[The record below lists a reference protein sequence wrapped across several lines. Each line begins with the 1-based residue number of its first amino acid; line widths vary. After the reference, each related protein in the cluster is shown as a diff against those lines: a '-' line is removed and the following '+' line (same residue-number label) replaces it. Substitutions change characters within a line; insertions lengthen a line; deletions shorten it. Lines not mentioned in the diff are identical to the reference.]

1 MTAIL
6 DTTRVCG
13 INTELRVIGEGRPV
27 VYLHSGDGIKRE
39 LDFVHGLSHL
49 GRIHAPSHPGFG
61 NSDRPDD
68 FKTVEDLA
76 YFYLDLLDQHKLD
89 DITLIGASFGGWI
102 ASEMAVRSTRRIR
115 DLVLIDTVGARF
127 SDRDV
132 VDIADIYMLPDEEFR
147 SRAFVDPAK
156 GKIDIA
162 NSSDDDLIEVSRNRI
177 ALCQYAWSPY
187 MHNPRLRRWLHRIDV
202 PTLLVWGASDE
213 IVTVDY
219 GRKFAAEIP
228 RARLE
233 VVEQAGHFPHIE
245 QGKRVMQLIE
255 SFVAPATVA
264 AE

>member
-1 MTAIL
+1 
-6 DTTRVCG
+6 
-13 INTELRVIGEGRPV
+13 
-27 VYLHSGDGIKRE
+27 
-39 LDFVHGLSHL
+39 
-49 GRIHAPSHPGFG
+49 
-61 NSDRPDD
+61 
-68 FKTVEDLA
+68 
-76 YFYLDLLDQHKLD
+76 
-89 DITLIGASFGGWI
+89 
-102 ASEMAVRSTRRIR
+102 
-115 DLVLIDTVGARF
+115 
-127 SDRDV
+127 
-132 VDIADIYMLPDEEFR
+132 
-147 SRAFVDPAK
+147 
-156 GKIDIA
+156 
-162 NSSDDDLIEVSRNRI
+162 
-177 ALCQYAWSPY
+177 